1 LIFSF
6 GVLWMLQDTNV
17 FSAFGQGPRTLGTVN
32 GETISF
38 DEFQGKVNLF
48 SRNYSQRTG
57 NSTTPGLRPEFQQQA
72 CDTIVT
78 ANLLKQKMDQLGI
91 VVTDQEV
98 VDMIRGDNLA
108 PFIRQQ
114 FGREDGSID
123 RAALQA
129 AINSDENTQIWVAIE
144 QQLRAQRRQQKLNNF
159 IQSAMQVTDYDVKQ
173 QYISNNTTADIQY
186 VIFSYS
192 YIH

>member
-1 LIFSF
+1 
-6 GVLWMLQDTNV
+6 
-17 FSAFGQGPRTLGTVN
+17 
-32 GETISF
+32 
-38 DEFQGKVNLF
+38 
-48 SRNYSQRTG
+48 
-57 NSTTPGLRPEFQQQA
+57 
-72 CDTIVT
+72 
-78 ANLLKQKMDQLGI
+78 
-91 VVTDQEV
+91 V
-98 VDMIRGDNLA
+98 VDMIRGDNPA

-173 QYISNNTTADIQY
+173 QYISNNTTADIKY
-186 VIFSYS
+186 VRFPYSEIPEDEIEVTQNELQSY
-192 YIH
+192 